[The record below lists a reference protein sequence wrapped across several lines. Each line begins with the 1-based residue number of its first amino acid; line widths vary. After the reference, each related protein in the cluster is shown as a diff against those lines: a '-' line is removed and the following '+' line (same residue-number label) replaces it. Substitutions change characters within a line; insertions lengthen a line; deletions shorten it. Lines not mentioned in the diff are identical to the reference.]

1 MTARLSPTEIFNGR
15 KIFLIG
21 GTGFLGKVT
30 LSMLLHRFP
39 GIGRVYVTVRARS
52 KEESETRFWNNV

>member
-15 KIFLIG
+15 KIFLIR

-39 GIGRVYVTVRARS
+39 SVGRIYVTVRARS
-52 KEESETRFWNNV
+52 DIFAQSAISF